1 VSLFKNTSSAE
12 DEYSGGLVS
21 LTNSSLT
28 LAAGALFVG
37 NDASFAGHPKP
48 VWRSGCDQLVIS
60 DLH

>member
-1 VSLFKNTSSAE
+1 MSR
-12 DEYSGGLVS
+12 YPVS

-48 VWRSGCDQLVIS
+48 VWRSGYDQLVIS